1 MSQPPSK
8 SSAQRAPTERD
19 VRELQRGLDLLGFE
33 PGASDGKLGPATVEA
48 LRRFQ
53 AAHQLPADGIPG
65 PQTWDR
71 LEAALEAARIGAD
84 AVKKAEP
91 EPALPSVAAL
101 NVATDARVVKR
112 VMDPL
117 LRQARPERVTAA
129 DVVLVF
135 ISPRFLASR
144 GPDDAEV
151 AALVA
156 RARAGETR
164 LIPIVVRPT
173 EWSDTPFA
181 EFQAVAEAAPVSGLK
196 DLTPVVEEIL
206 AAARVDAG
214 SAAARAYVTRV
225 SADSTEGLDL
235 LNRQSR
241 VDFLASVLATKQ
253 LETPLAIGL
262 FGDWGSGKSFF
273 MRRLQERIVEL
284 SEASALAEKEARASY
299 YCSYVRQVTFNAWL
313 YSDSAIWPSFAAQ
326 VFRSVS
332 GAETE
337 APQGDT
343 QTRDL
348 KAYQAGLTDQ
358 LRDLAAE
365 RSEAETEAAA
375 LDGRIDELTKEIADR
390 QTKLTERGSDS
401 GRESG
406 AAAAAVRDT
415 GDIVRGLRRIG
426 PAWRGMAGRD
436 LALVLAPVAVA
447 VAFALLAVVRPSWAA
462 VASAIF
468 FAVCGALAVGA
479 KAVRQVDETTRLTK
493 ELSEL
498 KQARDELTR
507 ERETRA
513 KRAGSADEQI
523 DDALALPLL
532 PQFADEQATRWLG
545 REQLGEVTEIRLAF
559 ERLSN
564 LITESR
570 RARRRTPPPNQ
581 GDGPETTEPKNLPID
596 RVIVYVDDLD
606 RCQHDVVVRVLETLK
621 LLLSLPNFVVV
632 VGVDSRWLFRSL
644 EVHFR
649 SLLGGQESSSA
660 DAAWAATPQNYLEKI
675 FQYSLVLRPI
685 TSAGFANLIDQMLL
699 VDPPTSGGD
708 DSSTKDGRPELEGSP
723 PADDDIY
730 PDPGYQPGSGSY
742 PVGPDDIDLLPED
755 LVITPEER
763 GFMKGL
769 APMFETP
776 RATKRLANVYRLL
789 RVSVGS
795 ERMLHAEA
803 YEPVLVLLSIGIGF
817 PGLAGDVFRAMAGSP
832 SMPWPEF
839 VAALEPRSIDD
850 PTREAFDN
858 VAVAKLDEG
867 EAVAWRELTAALSRV
882 SPHAVADRR
891 LGSFVEW
898 IPTVAEFSFHPWQEL
913 LPAET
918 SG

>member
-1 MSQPPSK
+1 MSRPRSK

-33 PGASDGKLGPATVEA
+33 PGASDGKLGPGTVEA

-53 AAHQLPADGIPG
+53 AAHDLPADGIPG

-101 NVATDARVVKR
+101 NVATDARMVKR
-112 VMDPL
+112 VMDLL

-173 EWSDTPFA
+173 EWSETPFA

-284 SEASALAEKEARASY
+284 SEASALAEKEDRASY

-447 VAFALLAVVRPSWAA
+447 FALLAVVRPSWAA

-564 LITESR
+564 LSLRPPFRASR
-570 RARRRTPPPNQ
+570 RMRSPTASSAPSWSGFRRSPSFRSTRGRSCCPRRRQARPRRPRP
-581 GDGPETTEPKNLPID
+581 GLRPRDPARSMSDADELAFGLGLAF
-596 RVIVYVDDLD
+596 RLD
-606 RCQHDVVVRVLETLK
+606 RRPLGGGLNRAAFVVLAPLFVLQE
-621 LLLSLPNFVVV
+621 LSLLPVGRPTHAALTSSGRCYSSACSRDELERAV
-632 VGVDSRWLFRSL
+632 VGQRGATAVPPSNQRGRTT
-644 EVHFR
+644 
-649 SLLGGQESSSA
+649 QE
-660 DAAWAATPQNYLEKI
+660 
-675 FQYSLVLRPI
+675 
-685 TSAGFANLIDQMLL
+685 
-699 VDPPTSGGD
+699 PPG
-708 DSSTKDGRPELEGSP
+708 
-723 PADDDIY
+723 
-730 PDPGYQPGSGSY
+730 
-742 PVGPDDIDLLPED
+742 
-755 LVITPEER
+755 
-763 GFMKGL
+763 
-769 APMFETP
+769 
-776 RATKRLANVYRLL
+776 
-789 RVSVGS
+789 
-795 ERMLHAEA
+795 
-803 YEPVLVLLSIGIGF
+803 
-817 PGLAGDVFRAMAGSP
+817 
-832 SMPWPEF
+832 
-839 VAALEPRSIDD
+839 
-850 PTREAFDN
+850 
-858 VAVAKLDEG
+858 
-867 EAVAWRELTAALSRV
+867 
-882 SPHAVADRR
+882 
-891 LGSFVEW
+891 
-898 IPTVAEFSFHPWQEL
+898 
-913 LPAET
+913 
-918 SG
+918 